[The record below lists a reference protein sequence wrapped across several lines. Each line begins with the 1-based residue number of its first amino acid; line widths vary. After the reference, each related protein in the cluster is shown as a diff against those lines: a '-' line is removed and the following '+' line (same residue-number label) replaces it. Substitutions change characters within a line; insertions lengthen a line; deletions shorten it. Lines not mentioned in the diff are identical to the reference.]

1 MISLWWSFTLTVVGV
16 TGLVLVY
23 RSQSIVGPLVSLTVQ
38 GLWIAYAIST
48 SQWWFLV
55 SAFAFSAANIY
66 GITTRRK
73 KAAAQ
78 AAPTEWRGPWEVRAR
93 LAETR
98 VGKLEAEKKVAPFV
112 NIELHNRVESL
123 TAQHATTTDALT
135 RLIRKLDS
143 TADGLGDWHDATEY
157 IEWARREVQDIYLAA
172 TGLKG
177 KSAERNT

>member
-1 MISLWWSFTLTVVGV
+1 MISLWWSFTLTVIGV

-23 RSQSIVGPLVSLTVQ
+23 RSQSIIGPLVSLTVQ
-38 GLWIAYAIST
+38 GLWIAYAITT

-55 SAFAFSAANIY
+55 SAFAFSVANLY

-78 AAPTEWRGPWEVRAR
+78 AKPTEWRGPWEVRAR

-98 VGKLEAEKKVAPFV
+98 VSKLEAEKKVAPFV
-112 NIELHNRVESL
+112 DIELHSRVESL
-123 TAQHATTTDALT
+123 TAQHTNTTNALS
-135 RLIRKLDS
+135 RLITKLDN

-157 IEWARREVQDIYLAA
+157 IEWARREVQDIYLTT
-172 TGLKG
+172 TGQKRE
-177 KSAERNT
+177 S